1 MNNKTPS
8 VMQRMIEQLQH
19 IENFAHAN
27 KSVNTE
33 FYSMAISH
41 AIQIANNLLTE
52 ERIQRMSDYT
62 EGHEDCEKKI
72 FNLEKFRTNG
82 K

>member
-19 IENFAHAN
+19 IEDFAHTN

-41 AIQIANNLLTE
+41 AIQIANSLLTE
-52 ERIQRMSDYT
+52 ERIQRMSDYN
-62 EGHEDCEKKI
+62 EGHEDASNKI
-72 FNLEKFRTNG
+72 YDLEKFR